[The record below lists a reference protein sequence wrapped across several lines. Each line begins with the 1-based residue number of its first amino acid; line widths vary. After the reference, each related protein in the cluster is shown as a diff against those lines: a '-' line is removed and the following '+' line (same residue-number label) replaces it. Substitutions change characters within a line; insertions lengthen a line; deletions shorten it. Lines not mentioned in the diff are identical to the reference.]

1 MLLDRLLSAPPPKD
15 AASDSRPLALGSGTR
30 TRDFDPQRI
39 VERIKALRE
48 RHGYDIG
55 TLFLDCPGQELERRY
70 DETRRRHPLASDR
83 PASDGI
89 WRERELLAPLRR
101 WANRLIDTGDLAPNE
116 LRQQIRDTFARDGLA
131 QPPLRSEAP
140 PAELT
145 P

>member
-1 MLLDRLLSAPPPKD
+1 MIRLPPV
-15 AASDSRPLALGSGTR
+15 LTR
-30 TRDFDPQRI
+30 TDTLLPYTALFRSRL
-39 VERIKALRE
+39 KALRE

-101 WANRLIDTGDLAPNE
+101 WANRLID
-116 LRQQIRDTFARDGLA
+116 
-131 QPPLRSEAP
+131 RSEEHTS
-140 PAELT
+140 ELQSLMRISYAVFRLKKKNNEKIHNRT
-145 P
+145 S